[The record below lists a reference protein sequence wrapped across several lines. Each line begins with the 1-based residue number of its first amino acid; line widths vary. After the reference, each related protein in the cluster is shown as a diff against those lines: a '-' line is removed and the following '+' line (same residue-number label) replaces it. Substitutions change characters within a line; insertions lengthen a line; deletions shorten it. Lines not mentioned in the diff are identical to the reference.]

1 METFS
6 TNVDEFVTQLK
17 TEIDTQQKE
26 NLDNFENWF
35 NNKYDKVQE
44 VSNMTYEEVEAAFTP
59 QPEEMAVYLAKQG
72 AAQTEGINN
81 AAVGFGVLSM
91 FAVIGGAA
99 YFFKKNQIKKG
110 SVDKS
115 SLLEEQ
121 QFDQV

>member
-72 AAQTEGINN
+72 AAQTEGINH
-81 AAVGFGVLSM
+81 AAVGVGVLSM

>member
-91 FAVIGGAA
+91 GAVIAGAA